1 MQTSPICLTI
11 TAFQNGGLLGALLC
25 DIGNLLNQGLFPQPN
40 PRRPERYRPEHTAHG
55 TDEPA
60 EWRIG
65 ELLNAVLTAITLGTT
80 HHTCAILN
88 LELGPVNLTLLGL
101 NVILDNCSNG
111 PVTVTIT
118 AVTGHGNLL
127 GNLLCELLG
136 NGAISLGTTL
146 QNIVNLITGLL
157 G

>member
-1 MQTSPICLTI
+1 M
-11 TAFQNGGLLGALLC
+11 
-25 DIGNLLNQGLFPQPN
+25 
-40 PRRPERYRPEHTAHG
+40 
-55 TDEPA
+55 
-60 EWRIG
+60 
-65 ELLNAVLTAITLGTT
+65 LNAVLTAITLGTT

>member
-1 MQTSPICLTI
+1 M
-11 TAFQNGGLLGALLC
+11 
-25 DIGNLLNQGLFPQPN
+25 
-40 PRRPERYRPEHTAHG
+40 
-55 TDEPA
+55 
-60 EWRIG
+60 
-65 ELLNAVLTAITLGTT
+65 TAITLGTT

-157 G
+157 GWLSRQRTKAAHSEATLCVGRLILASLPSVCPT